1 MSLKLKL
8 ALMAIFI
15 LGVIISYIFAKKY
28 KSKKVLIVTY
38 CFLILILLLITYITL
53 DLIIVGGI

>member
-38 CFLILILLLITYITL
+38 CFLTLILLLITYITL